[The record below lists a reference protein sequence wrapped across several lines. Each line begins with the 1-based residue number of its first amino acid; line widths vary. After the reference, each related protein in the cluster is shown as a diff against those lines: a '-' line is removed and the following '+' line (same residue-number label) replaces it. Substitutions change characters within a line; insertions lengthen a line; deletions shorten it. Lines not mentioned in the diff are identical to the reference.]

1 MREHW
6 YLAPLTLAASCLQ
19 FEIGMSRN
27 VILLFQSDVLVTEL
41 LSTLFFRKYEKLNF

>member
-6 YLAPLTLAASCLQ
+6 YLAPLTLAASRLQ

-27 VILLFQSDVLVTEL
+27 VQSGC
-41 LSTLFFRKYEKLNF
+41 NFIISG